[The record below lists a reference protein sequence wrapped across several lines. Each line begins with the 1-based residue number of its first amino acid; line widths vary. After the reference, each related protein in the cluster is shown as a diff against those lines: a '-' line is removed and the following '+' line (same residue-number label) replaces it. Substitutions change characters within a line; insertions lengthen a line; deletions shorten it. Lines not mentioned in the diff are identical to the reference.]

1 MSEGSSGWESDA
13 MASAGMRL
21 TVACMESSAQMAAL
35 ELVTAS
41 SMRVLCLLA
50 VFGDT
55 ISFSLLLNEGAH
67 RLHHGQDLDQ
77 DVSTVPASRPRHET
91 KESGRANLVAGGAA
105 VLGSCQG
112 ARPVEGTGTLAM
124 NGDLRWL
131 RLPRKPVLLTA

>member
-1 MSEGSSGWESDA
+1 
-13 MASAGMRL
+13 MRL
-21 TVACMESSAQMAAL
+21 TVACMESSAQIAAL

-41 SMRVLCLLA
+41 SMRVLCFLA

-55 ISFSLLLNEGAH
+55 ISFSLLLNEGAQ
-67 RLHHGQDLDQ
+67 RLHHGQDVDQ

-112 ARPVEGTGTLAM
+112 ARPIEGADTWHV
-124 NGDLRWL
+124 NGDLRRV
-131 RLPRKPVLLTA
+131 RLCVSPVL

>member
-13 MASAGMRL
+13 VASAGMRL
-21 TVACMESSAQMAAL
+21 TAACMESSAQIAAL

-41 SMRVLCLLA
+41 SMRVCFLA

-55 ISFSLLLNEGAH
+55 ISFSLLLNEGAQ
-67 RLHHGQDLDQ
+67 RLHHGQDVDQ

-91 KESGRANLVAGGAA
+91 KESARANLVAGGAA

-112 ARPVEGTGTLAM
+112 ARPVEGTDTWHL
-124 NGDLRWL
+124 NGLRGRI
-131 RLPRKPVLLTA
+131 RLC